1 MTVAEASEVAI
12 QEKVIDP
19 KEYGQKWDRVIG
31 ATDSLLQKQD
41 RISDEAR
48 GAIDRLNNTFKTE
61 DDTPPAKFIVEKL
74 AEAYKAKQA
83 GEGAL
88 PLQDTDLG
96 INQHEMTEH
105 GLRNMTAGEVD
116 AILNRSDLPINGREQ
131 AKNDIKTLM
140 AEVANE
146 IRHQGIMK
154 DLEGYV
160 ERFRSDGK
168 GVTAEGRD
176 RGVIVSRIALAKTI
190 SESLKKANIDDPDI
204 VKLHSL
210 AKSILGEFSD
220 PKTSFDE
227 SMSGVSQV
235 PLVEEINLNGPGTQ
249 DVDGGLIVKLLCG
262 GDKSKLRKVGSNE
275 LLGDLGVRPIDSKS
289 PPMVTTGNDAAYGF
303 GTIINTYKFDVGG
316 SGSGERM
323 SLTFFVPGLLNE
335 NGLTEVFDG
344 SGTIT
349 MKARA
354 QDDGDPQATENRK
367 IKNDGYRLYV
377 LSSTTR
383 TKQA

>member
-1 MTVAEASEVAI
+1 VVK

-19 KEYGQKWDRVIG
+19 NEYGQKWDRVIG

-41 RISDEAR
+41 RISDEAK
-48 GAIDRLNNTFKTE
+48 GAIDRLNNTFRTE
-61 DDTPPAKFIVEKL
+61 DGTPAVKFIVEKL
-74 AEAYKAKQA
+74 AEAYKAKQT
-83 GEGAL
+83 GEEAL

-96 INQHEMTEH
+96 IDQHDKTEH

-116 AILNRSDLPINGREQ
+116 AIINRSDLPINERGQ
-131 AKNDIKTLM
+131 AKNDIKILM

-160 ERFRSDGK
+160 ERFRSDGM

-176 RGVIVSRIALAKTI
+176 RDVVVSRIALAKTI
-190 SESLKKANIDDPDI
+190 AESLKKTNIDDPDI

-227 SMSGVSQV
+227 SMSGVSQG

-249 DVDGGLIVKLLCG
+249 EVDGGLIVKLLCG
-262 GDKSKLRKVGSNE
+262 GDKSKLRKVGSRE
-275 LLGDLGVRPIDSKS
+275 LLDNLGVGLVDSKS

-303 GTIINTYKFDVGG
+303 GTVVNTYRFDVGG

-335 NGLTEVFDG
+335 NGSTEIFNG
-344 SGTIT
+344 NGTII
-349 MKARA
+349 MKART
-354 QDDGDPQATENRK
+354 QDDGDPQTTGSRK
-367 IKNDGYRLYV
+367 VRNDGYRLYV